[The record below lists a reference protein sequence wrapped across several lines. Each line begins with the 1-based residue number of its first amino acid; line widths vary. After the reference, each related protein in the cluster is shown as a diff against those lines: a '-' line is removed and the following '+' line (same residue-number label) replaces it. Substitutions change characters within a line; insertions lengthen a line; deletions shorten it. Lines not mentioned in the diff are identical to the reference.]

1 MISLCFVCLGNICRS
16 PTAEGVM
23 IHLIKE
29 RGLEDQIRVD
39 SAGTASYH
47 IGEPADS
54 RSAAAAKRRGIH
66 LPSRA
71 RQFQAEDFEEFDYVL
86 ACDRSNYSNLK
97 SLAGLHNEDKLH
109 MFLDFDPSN
118 PPGTSVPDPYYGGD
132 QGFETVL
139 DMCESACQQ
148 LLDHIVDEHN
158 L

>member
-23 IHLIKE
+23 IHLIEE
-29 RGLEDQIRVD
+29 RGLEDRIEVD

-47 IGEPADS
+47 TGEPADS
-54 RSAAAAKRRGIH
+54 RSAAAAKIRGIN

-71 RQFQAEDFEEFDYVL
+71 RQFCPTDYQRFDYVL
-86 ACDRSNYSNLK
+86 ACDRSNYDDLK
-97 SLAGLHNEDKLH
+97 DMAGIEFEDKLH
-109 MFLDFDPSN
+109 MLLDFDDEN
-118 PPGTSVPDPYYGGD
+118 PKGTSVPDPYYGGG

-139 DMCESACQQ
+139 DLCESACAK
-148 LLDHIVDEHN
+148 LLDHIVEEHG